1 MSCRERQ
8 EDYVMQRKT
17 VGLCHVEKAG
27 LCCVEKDI
35 YIYIH
40 ILINHSPFSLAQQK
54 KFVTDVFLSRWEFV
68 QVCT

>member
-35 YIYIH
+35 YIH
-40 ILINHSPFSLAQQK
+40 L
-54 KFVTDVFLSRWEFV
+54 D
-68 QVCT
+68 